1 MSKTKITFL
10 GDIMCS
16 IPETAISKGKDGRFD
31 YTSAF
36 AQIKPYLD
44 NSDYVV
50 GNLETPIAG
59 HEMNYTSEATLFNT
73 PVEFVQALKEAG
85 IDMVTTANNHALD
98 RGLLGLE
105 RTIDNLKSVPIEFTG
120 TRKNRDDDAY
130 LIKDFDGFKVAFI
143 SYTYGTDS
151 EWRNNA
157 LEKSEEFHLNFY
169 RTQNA
174 FPVVVRNS
182 GVKEFLK
189 LVVPEFIKR
198 IGRDSTYPDCG
209 KLGDEKCQPF
219 DNMLAL
225 IQEAKKKTD
234 YVIMC
239 LHIGG
244 QYNDDIGP
252 YTQKII
258 DECIKAGCDTVVGN
272 HPHCVQKSKLDN
284 NGFVAYALGN
294 FYCTPHYGYYVDGV
308 YADYSIVLN
317 LHFDTNKRCLE
328 KVTFSVAKSVIENG
342 RSVVKFV
349 NDLKGQLVGK
359 ERNMLI
365 DDNASVVSR
374 FLGNKNKQNI
384 PVNSEYDYKSIVS

>member
-1 MSKTKITFL
+1 MTKTKITFL

-16 IPETAISKGKDGRFD
+16 IPETAISKGKNGQYD
-31 YTSAF
+31 YTAAF
-36 AQIKPYLD
+36 APIKSYLD

-59 HEMNYTSEATLFNT
+59 HEMNYTSETTLFNT
-73 PVEFVQALKEAG
+73 PVEFVQALKKAG
-85 IDMVTTANNHALD
+85 VDMVTTANNHALD

-105 RTIDNLKSVPIEFTG
+105 RTIDNLRALPIEFTG
-120 TRKNRDDDAY
+120 TRKSEDDNAY
-130 LIKDFDGFKVAFI
+130 LVKNFNGFRVAFI
-143 SYTYGTDS
+143 AYTYGTDS
-151 EWRNNA
+151 NWRNNA
-157 LEKSEEFHLNFY
+157 LEKEEAFHLNYY
-169 RTQNA
+169 RTEDE
-174 FPVVVRNS
+174 FPMKLKTSKR
-182 GVKEFLK
+182 KEFLK

-209 KLGDEKCQPF
+209 CIGEEKCQPF
-219 DNMLAL
+219 EQMISL
-225 IQEAKKKTD
+225 IRKAKDDAD

-244 QYNDDIGP
+244 QYNNDIGE
-252 YTQKII
+252 YTRFVVERCK
-258 DECIKAGCDTVVGN
+258 EAGCDAIIGN
-272 HPHCVQKSKLDN
+272 HPHCVQKSEQIE
-284 NGFVAYALGN
+284 NGFIAYALGN

-308 YADYSIVLN
+308 FADYSIVLN
-317 LHFDTNKRCLE
+317 LHFDTEKRGLE

-349 NDLKGQLVGK
+349 NDLKDQLVGK
-359 ERNMLI
+359 ERNLLI

-384 PVNSEYDYKSIVS
+384 PVNSEYDYKSFVS